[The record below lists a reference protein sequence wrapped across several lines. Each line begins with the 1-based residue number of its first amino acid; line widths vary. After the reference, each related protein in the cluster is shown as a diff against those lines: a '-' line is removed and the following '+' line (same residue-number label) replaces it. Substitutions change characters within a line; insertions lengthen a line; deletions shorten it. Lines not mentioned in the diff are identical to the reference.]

1 MALQA
6 VIPVLSEQDYLDL
19 EAHSQV
25 RHEYV
30 EGYIFAMSGTTK
42 AHNQIALNLA
52 TLIRPHLRGTRCR
65 VYMAE
70 VKTRIQRKQIYYYP
84 DVMVGCD
91 PTDRQSEYYLDRPCL
106 LIEVL
111 SESTKHFDKREKLL
125 AYQTLGSVQEYV
137 IVSQTEPLVE
147 VHRRN
152 EQGQWYVDTYKT
164 MAEKIYFRCIELQVT
179 MQDIYEDV

>member
-1 MALQA
+1 MALHA
-6 VIPVLSEQDYLDL
+6 VIPVLNEQDYLDL
-19 EAHSQV
+19 ETHSQV

-52 TLIRPHLRGTRCR
+52 TLIRSHTRGTRCR

-70 VKTRIQRKQIYYYP
+70 VKVRIPRKQIYYYP
-84 DVMVGCD
+84 DLMVGCD
-91 PTDRQSEYYLDRPCL
+91 PTDRQSKYYLERPCL
-106 LIEVL
+106 LVEVL
-111 SESTKHFDKREKLL
+111 SESTKHIDKREKLL

-147 VHRRN
+147 VHRRD
-152 EQGQWYVDTYKT
+152 EQGQWYVDTYNT
-164 MAEKIYFRCIELQVT
+164 IEEQIYFRCIDLPVT